1 MGGARLRAS
10 DSRNTRVQF
19 LLRMATKVLH
29 VVRSLAPAAG
39 SIAISLPSLFRRL
52 GEAGRESVV
61 LTSDTHPTSCDHAT
75 VICSSD
81 AHERAI
87 LVADA
92 DVIHLHEVGEVQKA
106 IAGMV
111 DGTSTPVILS
121 PLGALE
127 PDQFDRMGWWKR
139 RRARHSVRGMIDAV
153 DCLAALNDRELR
165 HLQEWSRQTPSDVL
179 EYGLD
184 FDDYEDLPADR
195 IGLDKAI
202 DQKVMLVL
210 GPIHPVE
217 GLVPLLYAFG
227 SLIHELEGW
236 HLVLAGP
243 ETGDWRMQ
251 LESTVRRKGGADRV
265 TFVSDPNLDDQRSLL
280 ARASLVVVPALQVRP
295 PTAVL
300 QALAAGVPVIA
311 SDRVVPNGLC
321 NCVATCRPTR
331 DHLAAALQSF
341 VQQTDEQ
348 RQAAAQLGRE
358 IGRRDYDW
366 SALAPKY
373 VEKYRAVATGTSSTV
388 HA

>member
-1 MGGARLRAS
+1 ML
-10 DSRNTRVQF
+10 
-19 LLRMATKVLH
+19 
-29 VVRSLAPAAG
+29 
-39 SIAISLPSLFRRL
+39 I
-52 GEAGRESVV
+52 
-61 LTSDTHPTSCDHAT
+61 SDTNPTSCDHAT
-75 VICSSD
+75 VTCSSD
-81 AHERAI
+81 AHERAS

-92 DVIHLHEVGEVQKA
+92 DVIHLHGVGDLQEA

-139 RRARHSVRGMIDAV
+139 RRARHSVRGMINAV

-184 FDDYEDLPADR
+184 FDDYENLPADR
-195 IGLDKAI
+195 ISLDKAI
-202 DQKVMLVL
+202 DRKVMLVL

-251 LESTVRRKGGADRV
+251 LESTIRRKGGEDRV
-265 TFVSDPNLDDQRSLL
+265 SFVPDPDLDDQRSLL

-311 SDRVVPNGLC
+311 SDRVVPNGLDD
-321 NCVATCRPTR
+321 CVATCPPTR
-331 DHLAAALQSF
+331 DHLAAALRSFLQQS
-341 VQQTDEQ
+341 DEQ
-348 RQAAAQLGRE
+348 QQAAARLGRE

-373 VEKYRAVATGTSSTV
+373 AERYRAVAAGTSSQEGKRQK
-388 HA
+388 ARGKSPRRSLLASCLLPLASCLP